1 MPQLLLFAPKFAIR
15 FGAIAI
21 QRERMTM
28 QAKAARCGHLA
39 LTVFDFGVDKLFDSA
54 ARQAHQMIVMRAFVQ
69 LEHRAAAFE
78 MIARQKPGLFKLGQH
93 PIHRR
98 KPDVDMLGYQ
108 RFVNVLG
115 AHVTHAELLRTAL
128 KNFEHF

>member
-1 MPQLLLFAPKFAIR
+1 
-15 FGAIAI
+15 
-21 QRERMTM
+21 MTM
-28 QAKAARCGHLA
+28 QAEAARCSHLA
-39 LTVFDFGVDKLFDSA
+39 LSVFYFGIDKLFDSA
-54 ARQAHQMIVMRAFVQ
+54 ARQAHQVIVMRAFVQ

-78 MIARQKPGLFKLGQH
+78 MIACQEPGLFKLGQH
-93 PIHRR
+93 PINRG

-115 AHVTHAELLRTAL
+115 AHVTHAEFLGTAL